1 MLLVIDIGNTNIV
14 VGCIEGDKIFFEE
27 RLSTDRRRTELEYAI
42 DIKNVLEIYDIQPL
56 KIDGAII
63 SSVVPQITEV
73 VRKAMK
79 KLIDRTPKVVGPG
92 LKTGLNIVMDQPA
105 QLGSDLVVDAVAAMA
120 DHPVPLIIIDM
131 GTATTVSVVD
141 HTKSYIGGM
150 ILPGIRT
157 ATDSLVTNAAQ
168 LQQISFDMPK
178 KLIGSNTIECMQ
190 SGALYGN
197 AAAIDGLIDR
207 IEGELK
213 EPCTVVATGGLAA
226 YIVPLCRKK
235 IIVDNNLLLKGLQII
250 YNKNR

>member
-1 MLLVIDIGNTNIV
+1 M
-14 VGCIEGDKIFFEE
+14 
-27 RLSTDRRRTELEYAI
+27 
-42 DIKNVLEIYDIQPL
+42 
-56 KIDGAII
+56 
-63 SSVVPQITEV
+63 
-73 VRKAMK
+73 
-79 KLIDRTPKVVGPG
+79 
-92 LKTGLNIVMDQPA
+92 
-105 QLGSDLVVDAVAAMA
+105 
-120 DHPVPLIIIDM
+120 PLIIIDM

>member
-1 MLLVIDIGNTNIV
+1 MLLVIDIGNTNVV
-14 VGCIEGDKIFFEE
+14 VGCIDGREIFFEE
-27 RLSTDRRRTELEYAI
+27 RLSTDRKRTELEYAI
-42 DIKNVLEIYDIQPL
+42 DIKNVLEIYEIAPS
-56 KIDGAII
+56 IIEGAII
-63 SSVVPQITEV
+63 SSVVPQITDV
-73 VRKAMK
+73 VRRAIK
-79 KLIDRTPKVVGPG
+79 KLIDKTPKVVGPG

-157 ATDSLVTNAAQ
+157 ATDSLVSNAAQ
-168 LQQISFDMPK
+168 LQQISFDMPR

-207 IEGELK
+207 IEGEQK
-213 EPCTVVATGGLAA
+213 ETCTVVATGGLAG
-226 YIVPLCRKK
+226 YIVPLCRKE